1 MGNRAMTEGQLL
13 HQLVG
18 IFREVFDDPALAVDA
33 DTVSADIARWD
44 SMSQVTLAMVIE
56 ERLGVKFG
64 AAEMEELS
72 SVRRIIALLMPR
84 LPKALVAA
92 DA

>member
-1 MGNRAMTEGQLL
+1 MTEDQLL
-13 HQLVG
+13 RQLAD
-18 IFREVFDDPALAVDA
+18 IFREVFDDPRLAIDA
-33 DTVSADIARWD
+33 DTTSEDIEQWD

-72 SVRRIIALLMPR
+72 SVRRIIELLKPR
-84 LPKALVAA
+84 LATARVAA